1 MPVMNTNFTQTE
13 ATLIENCLKGDRK
26 SQKALYELHAPK
38 LFTVCLKYLK
48 NEMDAEDVLQESFV
62 KLFNN
67 LHKYKGEGSF
77 EGWMRRIF
85 VNTAI
90 EHLRRKKLE
99 TRDCGYF
106 ENTLLDKRPS
116 ALDNLY
122 NKDLLKTSKNLSN
135 GYQTVFHLYAIEGY
149 THQEIAKQ
157 LGITE
162 STSKSQFCRARAML
176 RSFIQGRR
184 MMGNL
189 RAAV

>member
-1 MPVMNTNFTQTE
+1 MNTNFTPTE
-13 ATLIENCLKGDRK
+13 AALIAECLKGDRK
-26 SQKALYELHAPK
+26 SQKALYELYAPK
-38 LFTVCLKYLK
+38 LFPVCLKYVK
-48 NEMDAEDVLQESFV
+48 NQMDAEDVLQDSFV

-67 LHKYKGEGSF
+67 LHKFKGEGSF

-106 ENTLLDKRPS
+106 ENTLLDKQPS

-122 NKDLLKTSKNLSN
+122 NKDLLKNSKNLSK
-135 GYQTVFHLYAIEGY
+135 GYKTVFHLYAVEGF
-149 THQEIAKQ
+149 THQEIAKT

-176 RSFIQGRR
+176 RTMVQGKRLI
-184 MMGNL
+184 GSL
-189 RAAV
+189 SEAV